1 MAFTRIHTTPHSTKR
16 RHGSIG
22 RREGEVRYEAR
33 RAERKSRSGP
43 AANVGGVGS
52 GVQRRRVGWC
62 CRARRSS
69 APTTRGHWHKHQPG
83 QHFLRRDHDRP
94 IIASTVCKTLAV
106 CQAFAVEHLA
116 LRLRFAGGSGHD
128 RGPLS
133 LGCPV
138 RGLRGEG
145 AGSFPPPVF
154 GESGYFKDKH
164 WRRGITM
171 FRPQLQPLHPEA

>member
-52 GVQRRRVGWC
+52 GVQRGHVGWR

-94 IIASTVCKTLAV
+94 IIASRSARLWLYAR
-106 CQAFAVEHLA
+106 HLQSSIWHY
-116 LRLRFAGGSGHD
+116 RLRFAGGSGHD

-133 LGCPV
+133 LGCQS
-138 RGLRGEG
+138 
-145 AGSFPPPVF
+145 AGFA
-154 GESGYFKDKH
+154 EKEQEA
-164 WRRGITM
+164 
-171 FRPQLQPLHPEA
+171 FRPQFSASRDILSPTLASWNNDVPASVAATPP